1 MDSPRKEQGG
11 HDSGGHGLAPQS
23 GSPPRPSQSGLSSM
37 PNTPPRS
44 RSGSQL
50 SPMAAST
57 SVQVEDP
64 SRPLLQHNQVATPS
78 LVSRALS
85 AMPSP
90 ATVAKVTKGTAAV
103 LAPTTDMAAAGLSIS
118 DVVNTTTNH
127 PYTRGMLSG
136 GLWAASGASSLV
148 ANAGQSSVPQVL
160 TDVANIGAGLASM
173 GATVADGQGSHSWT
187 SYASYAS
194 NSAWVA
200 AGIGAMYQGVQTM
213 RDVKSS
219 GWKKI
224 SGGLQ
229 LTSGLL
235 NAGAGAAGIAS
246 TYFAEQNEQDPRAHA
261 LGLTSG
267 VLWASASLF
276 GAASAWAGSGSASR
290 PVVQAPAN
298 PGVQDLV

>member
-1 MDSPRKEQGG
+1 MDSPRREQGG

-57 SVQVEDP
+57 SVQVDDP
-64 SRPLLQHNQVATPS
+64 SRPLLQPTQVATPS
-78 LVSRALS
+78 LTSRLLS

-90 ATVAKVTKGTAAV
+90 ATAVKGGAAV

-148 ANAGQSSVPQVL
+148 ANKGQSTVPQVL

-194 NSAWVA
+194 NGAWVA
-200 AGIGAMYQGVQTM
+200 AGLGAMYQGVQTM
-213 RDVKSS
+213 RDAKSS
-219 GWKKI
+219 GWKKV

-229 LTSGLL
+229 AASGLL

-246 TYFAEQNEQDPRAHA
+246 TYFAEQNEHDPRAYSF
-261 LGLTSG
+261 GLASG
-267 VLWASASLF
+267 VMWASASVF

-290 PVVQAPAN
+290 PVVQPPVN
-298 PGVQDLV
+298 PSVQDQV

>member
-1 MDSPRKEQGG
+1 MDSPRKESGG
-11 HDSGGHGLAPQS
+11 HDLSPQS
-23 GSPPRPSQSGLSSM
+23 SSPPRVAQSGLSSM

-57 SVQVEDP
+57 SVQVDDP
-64 SRPLLQHNQVATPS
+64 SRPLLQPTQVATPS
-78 LVSRALS
+78 LTSRVLS
-85 AMPSP
+85 AMP
-90 ATVAKVTKGTAAV
+90 TVVKGGAAV

-148 ANAGQSSVPQVL
+148 ANKGQSTVPQVL

-200 AGIGAMYQGVQTM
+200 AGLGAVYQGVQTM
-213 RDVKSS
+213 RDAKSS
-219 GWKKI
+219 GWKKV

-229 LTSGLL
+229 AASGLL

-246 TYFAEQNEQDPRAHA
+246 TYFAEQNEHDPRAYSF
-261 LGLTSG
+261 GLASG
-267 VLWASASLF
+267 VMWASASVF

-290 PVVQAPAN
+290 PVVQPPVN
-298 PGVQDLV
+298 PSVQDQV

>member
-1 MDSPRKEQGG
+1 MDSPRKESGG
-11 HDSGGHGLAPQS
+11 HDLSPQS
-23 GSPPRPSQSGLSSM
+23 SSPPRVAQSGLSSM

-57 SVQVEDP
+57 SVQVQVDDP
-64 SRPLLQHNQVATPS
+64 SRPLLQPAQVATPS
-78 LVSRALS
+78 LTSRVLS
-85 AMPSP
+85 AMP
-90 ATVAKVTKGTAAV
+90 TVVKGGAAV

-148 ANAGQSSVPQVL
+148 ANKGQSTVPQVL

-200 AGIGAMYQGVQTM
+200 AGLGAVYQGVQTM
-213 RDVKSS
+213 RDAKSS
-219 GWKKI
+219 GWKKV

-229 LTSGLL
+229 AASGLL

-246 TYFAEQNEQDPRAHA
+246 TYFAEQNEHDPRAYSF
-261 LGLTSG
+261 GLASG
-267 VLWASASLF
+267 VMWASASVF

-290 PVVQAPAN
+290 PVVQPPVN
-298 PGVQDLV
+298 PSVQDQV

>member
-1 MDSPRKEQGG
+1 MDSPRKESGG
-11 HDSGGHGLAPQS
+11 HDLSPQS
-23 GSPPRPSQSGLSSM
+23 SSPPRVAQSGLSSM

-57 SVQVEDP
+57 SVQVDDP
-64 SRPLLQHNQVATPS
+64 SRPLLQPTQVATPS
-78 LVSRALS
+78 LTSRVLS
-85 AMPSP
+85 AMP
-90 ATVAKVTKGTAAV
+90 TVVKGGAAV

-148 ANAGQSSVPQVL
+148 ANKGQSTVPQVL

-200 AGIGAMYQGVQTM
+200 AGLGAVYQGVQTM
-213 RDVKSS
+213 RDAKSS
-219 GWKKI
+219 GWKKV

-229 LTSGLL
+229 AASGLL

-246 TYFAEQNEQDPRAHA
+246 TYFAEQNEHDPRAYSF
-261 LGLTSG
+261 GLASG
-267 VLWASASLF
+267 VMWASASVF

-290 PVVQAPAN
+290 PVVQLPVN
-298 PGVQDLV
+298 PSVQDQV

>member
-1 MDSPRKEQGG
+1 MESPRK
-11 HDSGGHGLAPQS
+11 DSGGHDLSPQS
-23 GSPPRPSQSGLSSM
+23 SSPPRVAQSGLSSM

-50 SPMAAST
+50 SPMAVST
-57 SVQVEDP
+57 SVQVQVDDP
-64 SRPLLQHNQVATPS
+64 SRPLLQPAQVATPS
-78 LVSRALS
+78 LASRVLS
-85 AMPSP
+85 AMPSST
-90 ATVAKVTKGTAAV
+90 TVAKAAKATAAV
-103 LAPTTDMAAAGLSIS
+103 AAPTTDMAAAGLSIS

-148 ANAGQSSVPQVL
+148 ANKGQSTVPQVL

-173 GATVADGQGSHSWT
+173 SATVADGQGSHSWT

-200 AGIGAMYQGVQTM
+200 AGLGAMYQGVQTM
-213 RDVKSS
+213 RDAKSS
-219 GWKKI
+219 GWKKV

-229 LTSGLL
+229 AASGLL

-246 TYFAEQNEQDPRAHA
+246 TYFAEQNEHDPRAYSF
-261 LGLTSG
+261 GLASG
-267 VLWASASLF
+267 VMWASASVF
-276 GAASAWAGSGSASR
+276 GAASAWAGSGSASQ
-290 PVVQAPAN
+290 PVVQPPVN
-298 PGVQDLV
+298 PSVQDQV

>member
-1 MDSPRKEQGG
+1 MDSPRKESGG
-11 HDSGGHGLAPQS
+11 HDLSPQS
-23 GSPPRPSQSGLSSM
+23 SSPPRVAQSGLSSM

-50 SPMAAST
+50 SPMPAST
-57 SVQVEDP
+57 SVQVDDP
-64 SRPLLQHNQVATPS
+64 SRPLLQPTQVATPS
-78 LVSRALS
+78 LTSRALS
-85 AMPSP
+85 AMP
-90 ATVAKVTKGTAAV
+90 AVVKGGAAV

-148 ANAGQSSVPQVL
+148 ANKGQSTVPQVL

-200 AGIGAMYQGVQTM
+200 AGLGAAYQGVQTM
-213 RDVKSS
+213 RDARSS
-219 GWKKI
+219 GWKKV

-229 LTSGLL
+229 LASGLL

-246 TYFAEQNEQDPRAHA
+246 TYFAEQNEHDPRAYSF
-261 LGLTSG
+261 GLASG
-267 VLWASASLF
+267 VMWASASVF

-290 PVVQAPAN
+290 PVVQPPVN
-298 PGVQDLV
+298 PSVQDQV

>member
-1 MDSPRKEQGG
+1 MDSPRKESGG
-11 HDSGGHGLAPQS
+11 HDLSPPS
-23 GSPPRPSQSGLSSM
+23 SSPPRVAQSGLSSM

-50 SPMAAST
+50 SPMPAST
-57 SVQVEDP
+57 SVQVDDP
-64 SRPLLQHNQVATPS
+64 SRPLLQPTQVATPS
-78 LVSRALS
+78 LASRALS
-85 AMPSP
+85 AMP
-90 ATVAKVTKGTAAV
+90 AVVKGGAAV

-148 ANAGQSSVPQVL
+148 ANKGQSTVPQVL

-200 AGIGAMYQGVQTM
+200 AGLGAAYQGVQTM
-213 RDVKSS
+213 RDARSS
-219 GWKKI
+219 GWKKV

-229 LTSGLL
+229 LASGLL

-246 TYFAEQNEQDPRAHA
+246 TYFAEQNEHDPRAYSF
-261 LGLTSG
+261 GLASG
-267 VLWASASLF
+267 VMWASASVF

-290 PVVQAPAN
+290 PVVQPPVN
-298 PGVQDLV
+298 PSVQDQV

>member
-50 SPMAAST
+50 SPMPAST
-57 SVQVEDP
+57 SVQVQVDDP
-64 SRPLLQHNQVATPS
+64 SRPLLQPTQVATPS
-78 LVSRALS
+78 LTSRVLS
-85 AMPSP
+85 AMP
-90 ATVAKVTKGTAAV
+90 AVVKGGAAV

-148 ANAGQSSVPQVL
+148 ANKGQSTVPQVL

-200 AGIGAMYQGVQTM
+200 AGLGAMYQGVQTM

-290 PVVQAPAN
+290 PVVQPPVN
-298 PGVQDLV
+298 PSVQDQV

>member
-1 MDSPRKEQGG
+1 MDSPRKESGG
-11 HDSGGHGLAPQS
+11 HDLSPQS
-23 GSPPRPSQSGLSSM
+23 SSPPRVAQSGLSSM

-50 SPMAAST
+50 SPMPAST
-57 SVQVEDP
+57 SVQVQVDDP
-64 SRPLLQHNQVATPS
+64 SRPLLQPTQVATPS
-78 LVSRALS
+78 LASRALS
-85 AMPSP
+85 AMP
-90 ATVAKVTKGTAAV
+90 AVVKGGAAV

-148 ANAGQSSVPQVL
+148 ANKGQSTVPQVL

-200 AGIGAMYQGVQTM
+200 AGLGAAYQGVQTM
-213 RDVKSS
+213 RDARSS
-219 GWKKI
+219 GWKKV

-229 LTSGLL
+229 LASGLL

-246 TYFAEQNEQDPRAHA
+246 TYFAEQNEHDPRAYSF
-261 LGLTSG
+261 GLASG
-267 VLWASASLF
+267 VMWASASVF

-290 PVVQAPAN
+290 PVVQPPVN
-298 PGVQDLV
+298 PSVQDQV

>member
-1 MDSPRKEQGG
+1 MDSPRKESGG
-11 HDSGGHGLAPQS
+11 HDLSPQS
-23 GSPPRPSQSGLSSM
+23 SS
-37 PNTPPRS
+37 PPRS

-50 SPMAAST
+50 SPMPAST
-57 SVQVEDP
+57 SVQVQVDDP
-64 SRPLLQHNQVATPS
+64 SRPLLQPTQVATPS
-78 LVSRALS
+78 LASRALS
-85 AMPSP
+85 AMP
-90 ATVAKVTKGTAAV
+90 AVVKGGAAV

-148 ANAGQSSVPQVL
+148 ANKGQSTVPQVL

-200 AGIGAMYQGVQTM
+200 AGLGAAYQGVQTM
-213 RDVKSS
+213 RDARSS
-219 GWKKI
+219 GWKKV

-229 LTSGLL
+229 LASGLL

-246 TYFAEQNEQDPRAHA
+246 TYFAEQNEHDPRAYSF
-261 LGLTSG
+261 GLASG
-267 VLWASASLF
+267 VMWASASVF

-290 PVVQAPAN
+290 PVVQPPVN
-298 PGVQDLV
+298 PSVQDQV